1 MADLKKRRTSLV
13 RDLLGHDP
21 PPQKLVLRGM
31 ADLEKT
37 LAQRF
42 RELNEQRARLARAN
56 APLWD
61 NLRRLLGKDSAWAA
75 TVRRQRRA
83 SRKSLPSR
91 RFSIPKPLQQKES
104 VFLGSLGGT
113 RVWPYDYEWTWKAPA
128 GLSEFWIGA
137 SADASDGELLVG
149 LDTDEEE
156 KSLSARAAVG
166 IFFQS
171 PSQCLSK
178 FSFWANPLL
187 RFNWRD
193 YCAFASA
200 HSDGFIGLFAASYDW
215 AGNFTGTLVDQ
226 MISLWS
232 DDSWWWG
239 GEGSGSSSGFPLSA
253 NFQVDPDHWY
263 ALWVWCGSHISA
275 EGDQTLSFS
284 SAGSSLVVQVPS
296 ISWQVG

>member
-1 MADLKKRRTSLV
+1 MAGVKKRRTSLV
-13 RDLLGHDP
+13 RNLLGHDP

-31 ADLEKT
+31 ADLEKA

-42 RELNEQRARLARAN
+42 KELNEERARLARVN
-56 APLWD
+56 APVWD
-61 NLRRLLGKDSAWAA
+61 ALRKLLGNDPALVA
-75 TVRRQRRA
+75 TVRRQNRA
-83 SRKSLPSR
+83 GRKSLRSR
-91 RFSIPKPLQQKES
+91 LSSLPKTPQQKES

-113 RVWPYDYEWTWKAPA
+113 RVCPFDYQWWWEGGGA
-128 GLSEFWIGA
+128 GHWLDV
-137 SADASDGELLVG
+137 DASDGKMWFL
-149 LDTDEEE
+149 LDTGGDEM
-156 KSLSARAAVG
+156 SVSARTAVG

-171 PSQCLSK
+171 PSHCISK

-187 RFNWRD
+187 SFEWATNCGFD
-193 YCAFASA
+193 SA

-215 AGNFTGTLVDQ
+215 AGNFTGILVDQ

-239 GEGSGSSSGFPLSA
+239 NSGSSSSRGFPLAA

-263 ALWVWCGSHISA
+263 ALWVWCGGHVSGG
-275 EGDQTLSFS
+275 GDHTFYYSN
-284 SAGSSLVVQVPS
+284 ANGSMAVQVPS

>member
-113 RVWPYDYEWTWKAPA
+113 RVWPFDYEWTWKAPA
-128 GLSEFWIGA
+128 PQSVFFSSPPVNVCPSLASGPTLSCASTGGITVRSRRLIPTVSLDFSPRATIGQ
-137 SADASDGELLVG
+137 D
-149 LDTDEEE
+149 
-156 KSLSARAAVG
+156 
-166 IFFQS
+166 IS
-171 PSQCLSK
+171 P
-178 FSFWANPLL
+178 A
-187 RFNWRD
+187 
-193 YCAFASA
+193 
-200 HSDGFIGLFAASYDW
+200 
-215 AGNFTGTLVDQ
+215 
-226 MISLWS
+226 LWS
-232 DDSWWWG
+232 
-239 GEGSGSSSGFPLSA
+239 
-253 NFQVDPDHWY
+253 
-263 ALWVWCGSHISA
+263 
-275 EGDQTLSFS
+275 TR
-284 SAGSSLVVQVPS
+284 
-296 ISWQVG
+296 

>member
-1 MADLKKRRTSLV
+1 
-13 RDLLGHDP
+13 
-21 PPQKLVLRGM
+21 M

-42 RELNEQRARLARAN
+42 EELNEQRARLARAN

-61 NLRRLLGKDSAWAA
+61 TLRALLRNDPTWAA
-75 TVRRQRRA
+75 TVRRKRRA
-83 SRKSLPSR
+83 SRKSLPAR
-91 RFSIPKPLQQKES
+91 RVSIPKALQQKER

-113 RVWPYDYEWTWKAPA
+113 RVWPFDYEWTWRVNP
-128 GLSEFWIGA
+128 GPPFVYL
-137 SADASDGELLVG
+137 SADASDGEMQMSMS
-149 LDTDEEE
+149 TDEKEA
-156 KSLSARAAVG
+156 SLSGAAAVG

-171 PSQCLSK
+171 PSHCLSN

-187 RFNWRD
+187 RFSW
-193 YCAFASA
+193 YEICTLSSA
-200 HSDGFIGLFAASYDW
+200 HSDGFIGLYAASYDW

-232 DDSWWWG
+232 DDSWWWDA
-239 GEGSGSSSGFPLSA
+239 EGSGSSSGFPLSA

-263 ALWVWCGSHISA
+263 ALWVWCGSHVSA
-275 EGDQTLSFS
+275 DGAGIFSYSTAFS
-284 SAGSSLVVQVPS
+284 SMFVQVPS